1 MELQHLRRLARMP
14 YMPKGLLATLPKPNW
29 PPEISTLYLLMCTK
43 EKATVEE
50 VIELIKPTSPFQPN
64 PKIPGHVPPEPQIS
78 VVPVPLHMP
87 TSTEEAE
94 EWSEKYWPTVYKRG
108 NPFGPHPSIVE
119 TAEANLTKAREY
131 IQMARDAGRQAE
143 QNGVGLPF
151 GAVMVNPTSGKV
163 IAVAG
168 DARHWDN
175 QREWPNPL
183 DHCAMRL
190 VSMVAQKRLDKETK
204 NEIVS
209 PENPLRALTPLE
221 EKYIMGPDN
230 TQAGPTEG
238 ITADDV
244 GSYLCHNLHVYLSHE
259 PCTMCAMALLHSR
272 VGAVIFE
279 HRMGKTG
286 ALTADGFEQRDGV
299 GHGLFWRPD
308 LNWKFLCWE
317 WKDRGVT
324 PKDPLF
330 DKVAA

>member
-1 MELQHLRRLARMP
+1 MP
-14 YMPKGLLATLPKPNW
+14 YMPKPVLAKLPKPNF

-43 EKATVEE
+43 EKASMEE
-50 VIELIKPTSPFQPN
+50 IIQLVKPTSPFQPS
-64 PKIPGHVPPEPQIS
+64 PKMPGYVPPEPQIS
-78 VVPVPLHMP
+78 VIPVPLNMP
-87 TSTEEAE
+87 TSVEEAE
-94 EWSEKYWPTVYKRG
+94 DFSEKYWPTVYKRG
-108 NPFGPHPSIVE
+108 NPFGPHPSIIE
-119 TAEANLTKAREY
+119 AAEENLTKVREY
-131 IQMARDAGRQAE
+131 IQLARDVGKQAE
-143 QNGVGLPF
+143 ENGVGLHF

-168 DARHWDN
+168 DARHWN
-175 QREWPNPL
+175 NHREWPNPL

-190 VSMVAQKRLDKETK
+190 VSMVAQKRLDKEVGT
-204 NEIVS
+204 EIVS
-209 PENPLRALTPLE
+209 PENPLKALTPLE

-230 TQAGPTEG
+230 TQANPNAPSGKG
-238 ITADDV
+238 RGGDASSDDA